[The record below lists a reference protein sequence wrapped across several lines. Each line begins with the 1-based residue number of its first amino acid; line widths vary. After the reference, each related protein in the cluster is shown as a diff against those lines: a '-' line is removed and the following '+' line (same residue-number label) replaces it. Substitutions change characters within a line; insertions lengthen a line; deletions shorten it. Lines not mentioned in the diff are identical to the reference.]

1 MLDQIKQLNYL
12 DYLVVVLYLLMLSG
26 VGLYLAKFNKTADDF
41 FKGGGKT
48 PWWIAGLSTFVSGF
62 TAFMFVAA
70 AGHTYKNGL
79 SALLLFTSAFWG
91 YWLGY
96 FVYAK
101 KWRRARLSS
110 PMEFLTKRYSQATTY
125 WYTLLSIIPAILG
138 MGLGIYTLCIFL
150 TTALGLADWQLNLG
164 LITLS
169 GLEVTML
176 VTGIV
181 LLIYNSAGG
190 LWGVMITDV
199 MQFLVIVIMTLMIF
213 PLAFMALGDGEGFM
227 AGIQRLWT
235 EAPEGYLSWGDLF
248 RRPGF
253 YLAYLTNI
261 FIGYNAAWFIGQRY
275 ESVPTERDARKMALL
290 CSVLSFLL
298 PLLWI
303 TPTMAARLLFPS
315 IKTIWPQLAEP
326 AEASFV
332 TLALTLLPNGM
343 IGITMSAL
351 LAATTSAVDT
361 GLNYLASILVRDVYV
376 RINKNFTQQEPS
388 QKQQV
393 RMGRVIV
400 LMLGGLAVGS
410 ALIVQKAKGVFEFAL
425 MYYSWF
431 TPSMLTPVMLGF
443 VYTKTPSWSAIASA
457 LTGLLLVLA
466 CNVVF
471 DFSAHQYEANVFVGV
486 LSSALVFFLSS
497 FGRDRDP
504 HTRARIA
511 AFAAELQTPVTAAEQ
526 RWDVNAMQSYK
537 VIGVLT
543 AGVGLVLLLL
553 MFVPASRAAF
563 WLNAVAGFSTLAVG
577 LWMVWYFKQKAKALH
592 FVTIAHKKE
601 M

>member
-1 MLDQIKQLNYL
+1 MLDSIKQLNYL
-12 DYLVVVLYLLMLSG
+12 DYIVVVLYMLMLSG
-26 VGLYLAKFNKTADDF
+26 VGIYLTKFNKTVDDF

-79 SALLLFTSAFWG
+79 SAILLFTSACWG
-91 YWLGY
+91 YALGY
-96 FVYAK
+96 FIYAI

-110 PMEFLTKRYSQATTY
+110 PMEFLTKRFSQATTY
-125 WYTLLSIIPAILG
+125 WYTLLSIPPAILG

-150 TTALGLADWQLNLG
+150 STALGLGNWQLNTG
-164 LITLS
+164 LVTLS

-176 VTGIV
+176 VTGVV

-199 MQFLVIVIMTLMIF
+199 MQFLVIIIMTLMIF
-213 PLAFMALGDGEGFM
+213 PLAFMALGNGEGFV
-227 AGIQRLWT
+227 AGVQRLWT
-235 EAPEGYLSWGDLF
+235 EAPEGYFSLADLA

-253 YLAYLTNI
+253 YLAYLVNI

-275 ESVPTERDARKMALL
+275 ESVPSERDARKMALL
-290 CSVLSFLL
+290 CSALSFLL

-303 TPTMAARLLFPS
+303 APAMAARVLLPS
-315 IKTIWPQLAEP
+315 MKELWPQLAEP

-332 TLALTLLPNGM
+332 TLSLMLLPNGM
-343 IGITMSAL
+343 IGVTMSAL

-361 GLNYLASILVRDVYV
+361 GLNYLASILVRDVYL
-376 RINKNFTQQEPS
+376 RLKKNFSRPEPS
-388 QKQQV
+388 QNQQL

-400 LMLGGLAVGS
+400 LVLGAMAIAS
-410 ALIVQKAKGVFEFAL
+410 ALIVQRAKGVFEFAL

-443 VYTKTPSWSAIASA
+443 IYTKTPSWSAIVSA

-471 DFSAHQYEANVFVGV
+471 DFSTHQYEANIFVGV
-486 LSSALVFFLSS
+486 FASALIFFLSS
-497 FGRDRDP
+497 FWRERDP
-504 HTRARIA
+504 QAVTRIKD
-511 AFAAELQTPVTAAEQ
+511 FAQQLQTPALATE
-526 RWDVNAMQSYK
+526 RGWDPNTMQSYK

-543 AGVGLVLLLL
+543 AAVGIVLILLT
-553 MFVPASRAAF
+553 FVPASSAAL
-563 WLNAVAGFSTLAVG
+563 WLNAIAGFSSLAVG
-577 LWMVWYFKQKAKALH
+577 LLMVWFFKRK
-592 FVTIAHKKE
+592 TG
-601 M
+601 

>member
-1 MLDQIKQLNYL
+1 MLDSIKQLNYL
-12 DYLVVVLYLLMLSG
+12 DYIVVVLYMLMLSG
-26 VGLYLAKFNKTADDF
+26 VGIYLTKFNKTVDDF

-79 SALLLFTSAFWG
+79 SAILLFTSACWG
-91 YWLGY
+91 YALGY
-96 FVYAK
+96 FIYAI

-110 PMEFLTKRYSQATTY
+110 PMEFLTRRFSQATTY
-125 WYTLLSIIPAILG
+125 WYTLLSIPPAILG

-150 TTALGLADWQLNLG
+150 STALGLGNWQLNTG
-164 LITLS
+164 LVTLS

-176 VTGIV
+176 VTGVV

-199 MQFLVIVIMTLMIF
+199 MQFLVIIIMTLMIF
-213 PLAFMALGDGEGFM
+213 PLAFMALGNGEGFV
-227 AGIQRLWT
+227 AGVQRLWT
-235 EAPEGYLSWGDLF
+235 EAPEGYFSLADLA

-253 YLAYLTNI
+253 YLAYLVNI

-275 ESVPTERDARKMALL
+275 ESVPSERDARKMALL
-290 CSVLSFLL
+290 CSALSFLL

-303 TPTMAARLLFPS
+303 APAMAARVLLPS
-315 IKTIWPQLAEP
+315 MKELWPQLAEP

-332 TLALTLLPNGM
+332 TLSLMLLPNGM
-343 IGITMSAL
+343 IGVTMSAL

-361 GLNYLASILVRDVYV
+361 GLNYLASILVRDVYL
-376 RINKNFTQQEPS
+376 RLKKNFSQPEPS
-388 QKQQV
+388 QNQQL

-400 LMLGGLAVGS
+400 LVLGAMAIAS
-410 ALIVQKAKGVFEFAL
+410 ALIVQRAKGVFEFAL

-443 VYTKTPSWSAIASA
+443 IYTKTPSWSAIVSA

-471 DFSAHQYEANVFVGV
+471 DFSTHQYEANIFVGV
-486 LSSALVFFLSS
+486 FASALIFFLSS
-497 FGRDRDP
+497 FWRERDP
-504 HTRARIA
+504 QAVTRIKD
-511 AFAAELQTPVTAAEQ
+511 FAQQLQTPALATE
-526 RWDVNAMQSYK
+526 RGWDPNTMQSYK

-543 AGVGLVLLLL
+543 AAVGIVLILLT
-553 MFVPASRAAF
+553 FVPASSAAL
-563 WLNAVAGFSTLAVG
+563 WLNAIAGFSSLAVG
-577 LWMVWYFKQKAKALH
+577 LWMVWFFKRK
-592 FVTIAHKKE
+592 TS
-601 M
+601 

>member
-1 MLDQIKQLNYL
+1 MLDSIKQLNYL
-12 DYLVVVLYLLMLSG
+12 DYIVVVLYMLMLSG
-26 VGLYLAKFNKTADDF
+26 VGIYLTKFNKTVDDF

-79 SALLLFTSAFWG
+79 SAILLFTSACWG
-91 YWLGY
+91 YALGY
-96 FVYAK
+96 FIYAI

-110 PMEFLTKRYSQATTY
+110 PMEFLTKRFSQATTY
-125 WYTLLSIIPAILG
+125 WYTLLSIPPAILG

-150 TTALGLADWQLNLG
+150 STALGLGNWQLNTG
-164 LITLS
+164 LVTLS

-176 VTGIV
+176 VTGVV

-199 MQFLVIVIMTLMIF
+199 MQFLVIIIMTLMIF
-213 PLAFMALGDGEGFM
+213 PLAFMALGNGEGFV
-227 AGIQRLWT
+227 AGVQRLWT
-235 EAPEGYLSWGDLF
+235 EAPEGYFSLADLA

-253 YLAYLTNI
+253 YLAYLVNI

-275 ESVPTERDARKMALL
+275 ESVPSERDARKMALL
-290 CSVLSFLL
+290 CSALSFLL

-303 TPTMAARLLFPS
+303 APAMAARVLLPS
-315 IKTIWPQLAEP
+315 MKELWPQLAEP

-332 TLALTLLPNGM
+332 TLSLMLLPNGM
-343 IGITMSAL
+343 IGVTMSAL

-361 GLNYLASILVRDVYV
+361 GLNYLASILVRDVYL
-376 RINKNFTQQEPS
+376 RLKKNFSRPEPS
-388 QKQQV
+388 QNQQL

-400 LMLGGLAVGS
+400 LVLGAMAIAS
-410 ALIVQKAKGVFEFAL
+410 ALIVQRAKGVFEFAL

-443 VYTKTPSWSAIASA
+443 IYTKTPSWSAIVSA

-471 DFSAHQYEANVFVGV
+471 DFSTHQYEANIFVGV
-486 LSSALVFFLSS
+486 FASALIFFLSS
-497 FGRDRDP
+497 FWRERDP
-504 HTRARIA
+504 QAVTRIKD
-511 AFAAELQTPVTAAEQ
+511 FAQQLQTPA
-526 RWDVNAMQSYK
+526 
-537 VIGVLT
+537 
-543 AGVGLVLLLL
+543 
-553 MFVPASRAAF
+553 
-563 WLNAVAGFSTLAVG
+563 LA
-577 LWMVWYFKQKAKALH
+577 
-592 FVTIAHKKE
+592 
-601 M
+601 

>member
-1 MLDQIKQLNYL
+1 MLDSIKQLNYL
-12 DYLVVVLYLLMLSG
+12 DYIVVVLYMLMLSG
-26 VGLYLAKFNKTADDF
+26 VGIYLTKFNKTVDDF

-79 SALLLFTSAFWG
+79 SAILLFTSACWG
-91 YWLGY
+91 YALGY
-96 FVYAK
+96 FIYAI

-110 PMEFLTKRYSQATTY
+110 PMEFLTKRFSQATTY
-125 WYTLLSIIPAILG
+125 WYTLLSVPPAILG

-150 TTALGLADWQLNLG
+150 STALGLGNWQLNTG
-164 LITLS
+164 FFTLS

-176 VTGIV
+176 VTGVV

-199 MQFLVIVIMTLMIF
+199 MQFLVIIIMTLMIF
-213 PLAFMALGDGEGFM
+213 PLAFMALGNGEGFV
-227 AGIQRLWT
+227 AGVQRLWT
-235 EAPEGYLSWGDLF
+235 EAPEGYFSLADLA

-253 YLAYLTNI
+253 YLAYLVNI

-275 ESVPTERDARKMALL
+275 ESVPSERDARKMALL
-290 CSVLSFLL
+290 CSALSFLL

-303 TPTMAARLLFPS
+303 APAMAARVLLPS
-315 IKTIWPQLAEP
+315 MKELWPQLAEP

-332 TLALTLLPNGM
+332 TLSLMLLPNGM
-343 IGITMSAL
+343 IGVTMSAL

-361 GLNYLASILVRDVYV
+361 GLNYLASILVRDVYL
-376 RINKNFTQQEPS
+376 RLKKNFSRPEPS
-388 QKQQV
+388 QNQQL

-400 LMLGGLAVGS
+400 LVLGAMAIAS
-410 ALIVQKAKGVFEFAL
+410 ALIVQRAKGVFEFAL

-443 VYTKTPSWSAIASA
+443 IYTKTPSWSAIVSA

-471 DFSAHQYEANVFVGV
+471 DFSTHQYEANIFVGV
-486 LSSALVFFLSS
+486 FASALIFFLSS
-497 FGRDRDP
+497 FWRERDP
-504 HTRARIA
+504 QAVTRIKD
-511 AFAAELQTPVTAAEQ
+511 FAQQLQTPALATE
-526 RWDVNAMQSYK
+526 RGWDPNTMQSYK

-543 AGVGLVLLLL
+543 AAVGIVLILLT
-553 MFVPASRAAF
+553 FVPASSAAL
-563 WLNAVAGFSTLAVG
+563 WLNAIAGFSSLAVG
-577 LWMVWYFKQKAKALH
+577 LWMVWFFKRK
-592 FVTIAHKKE
+592 TS
-601 M
+601 

>member
-1 MLDQIKQLNYL
+1 MLDSIKQLNYL
-12 DYLVVVLYLLMLSG
+12 DYIVVVLYMLMLSG
-26 VGLYLAKFNKTADDF
+26 VGIYLTKFNKTVDDF

-79 SALLLFTSAFWG
+79 SAILLFTSACWG
-91 YWLGY
+91 YALGY
-96 FVYAK
+96 FIYAI

-110 PMEFLTKRYSQATTY
+110 PMEFLTKRFSQATTY
-125 WYTLLSIIPAILG
+125 WYTLLSIPPAILG

-150 TTALGLADWQLNLG
+150 STALGLGNWQLNTG
-164 LITLS
+164 FVTLS

-176 VTGIV
+176 VTGVV

-199 MQFLVIVIMTLMIF
+199 MQFLVIIIMTLMIF
-213 PLAFMALGDGEGFM
+213 PLAFMALGNGEGFV
-227 AGIQRLWT
+227 AGVQRLWT
-235 EAPEGYLSWGDLF
+235 EAPEGYFSLADLA

-253 YLAYLTNI
+253 YLAYLVNI

-275 ESVPTERDARKMALL
+275 ESVPSERDARKMALL
-290 CSVLSFLL
+290 CSALSFLL

-303 TPTMAARLLFPS
+303 APAMAARVLLPS
-315 IKTIWPQLAEP
+315 MKDLWPQLAEP

-332 TLALTLLPNGM
+332 TLSLMLLPNGM
-343 IGITMSAL
+343 IGVTMSAL

-361 GLNYLASILVRDVYV
+361 GLNYLASILVRDVYL
-376 RINKNFTQQEPS
+376 RIKKNFSQPEPS
-388 QKQQV
+388 QKQQL

-400 LMLGGLAVGS
+400 LVLGALAIAS
-410 ALIVQKAKGVFEFAL
+410 ALIVQRAKGVFDFAL

-443 VYTKTPSWSAIASA
+443 IYTKTPSWSAIVSA

-471 DFSAHQYEANVFVGV
+471 DFSSHQYEANIFVGV
-486 LSSALVFFLSS
+486 FASTLIFFLSS
-497 FGRDRDP
+497 FWRERDP
-504 HTRARIA
+504 QAATRIKD
-511 AFAAELQTPVTAAEQ
+511 FAQQLQTPALATE
-526 RWDVNAMQSYK
+526 RDWDPNTMQSYK

-543 AGVGLVLLLL
+543 GAVGVVLILLT
-553 MFVPASRAAF
+553 FVPASSAAR
-563 WLNAVAGFSTLAVG
+563 WLNAIAGFSSLAVG
-577 LWMVWYFKQKAKALH
+577 LWMVWFFKRK
-592 FVTIAHKKE
+592 TGE
-601 M
+601 

>member
-1 MLDQIKQLNYL
+1 MLDSIKQLNYL
-12 DYLVVVLYLLMLSG
+12 DYIVVVLYMLMLSG
-26 VGLYLAKFNKTADDF
+26 VGIYLTKFNKTVDDF

-79 SALLLFTSAFWG
+79 SAILLFTSACWG
-91 YWLGY
+91 YALGY
-96 FVYAK
+96 FIYAI

-110 PMEFLTKRYSQATTY
+110 PMEFLTKRFSQATTY
-125 WYTLLSIIPAILG
+125 WYTLLSIPPAILG

-150 TTALGLADWQLNLG
+150 STALGLGNWQLNTG
-164 LITLS
+164 FVTLS

-176 VTGIV
+176 VTGVV

-199 MQFLVIVIMTLMIF
+199 MQFLVIIIMTLMIF
-213 PLAFMALGDGEGFM
+213 PLAFMALGNGEGFV
-227 AGIQRLWT
+227 AGVQRLWA
-235 EAPEGYLSWGDLF
+235 EAPEGYFSLADLA
-248 RRPGF
+248 RRPWF

-275 ESVPTERDARKMALL
+275 ESVPSERDARKMALL
-290 CSVLSFLL
+290 CSVFSFLL

-303 TPTMAARLLFPS
+303 APAMAARVLLPS
-315 IKTIWPQLAEP
+315 MKELWPQLAEP

-332 TLALTLLPNGM
+332 TLSLMLLPNGM
-343 IGITMSAL
+343 IGVTMSAL

-361 GLNYLASILVRDVYV
+361 GLNYLASILVRDVYL
-376 RINKNFTQQEPS
+376 RIKKNFNQSEPS
-388 QKQQV
+388 QKQQL

-400 LMLGGLAVGS
+400 LVLGALAIAS
-410 ALIVQKAKGVFEFAL
+410 ALIVQRAKGVFDFAL

-443 VYTKTPSWSAIASA
+443 IYTKTPSWSATASA

-471 DFSAHQYEANVFVGV
+471 DFSSHQYEANIFVGV
-486 LSSALVFFLSS
+486 SASALVFFLSS
-497 FGRDRDP
+497 FWRERDP
-504 HTRARIA
+504 HAATRIKD
-511 AFAAELQTPVTAAEQ
+511 FAQQLQTPALATE
-526 RWDVNAMQSYK
+526 RGWDPNTMQSYK

-543 AGVGLVLLLL
+543 AAVGIVLILLT
-553 MFVPASRAAF
+553 FVPASSAAL
-563 WLNAVAGFSTLAVG
+563 WLNAIAGFSTLAVG
-577 LWMVWYFKQKAKALH
+577 LWMVWFFKRK
-592 FVTIAHKKE
+592 TGE
-601 M
+601 

>member
-1 MLDQIKQLNYL
+1 MLDPIKQLNYL
-12 DYLVVVLYLLMLSG
+12 DYLVIVFYLLMLSG
-26 VGLYLAKFNKTADDF
+26 VGLYLTKFNKTVDDF

-79 SALLLFTSAFWG
+79 AAVLLFTSACWG
-91 YWLGY
+91 YALGY
-96 FVYAK
+96 FVYAI

-125 WYTLLSIIPAILG
+125 WYTLLSIVPAILG

-150 TTALGLADWQLNLG
+150 STALGLANWQLDAG
-164 LITLS
+164 LVTLS

-176 VTGIV
+176 VTGVV

-213 PLAFMALGDGEGFM
+213 PLAFMALGNGEGFV

-235 EAPEGYLSWGDLF
+235 QAPEGYFSLGDLF
-248 RRPGF
+248 RRPWF

-275 ESVPTERDARKMALL
+275 ESVPGERDARKMALL

-303 TPTMAARLLFPS
+303 APAMAARLLFPS
-315 IKTIWPQLAEP
+315 MRTLWPQLAEP

-343 IGITMSAL
+343 IGVTMSAL

-376 RINKNFTQQEPS
+376 RLKKASSRQEPS
-388 QKQQV
+388 QQQQL
-393 RMGRVIV
+393 RMGRVLV
-400 LMLGGLAVGS
+400 LVLGALAIAS
-410 ALIVQKAKGVFEFAL
+410 ALIVQRAKGVFEFAL

-431 TPSMLTPVMLGF
+431 TPAMLTPVMLGF
-443 VYTKTPSWSAIASA
+443 VFTKTPSWSAIGSA

-486 LSSALVFFLSS
+486 SASALVFFISS
-497 FGRDRDP
+497 FWQDRDP
-504 HTRARIA
+504 HKRARIA
-511 AFAAELQTPVTAAEQ
+511 AFARELQTPAQAEKQ
-526 RWDVNAMQSYK
+526 GWDNNTLQSYK

-543 AGVGLVLLLL
+543 AAVGVVLLLL
-553 MFVPASRAAF
+553 MFVPASRAVF
-563 WLNAVAGFSTLAVG
+563 WLNAIAAFCTLGVG
-577 LWMVWYFKQKAKALH
+577 LCMVWYFRSRQKAYKDSTSD
-592 FVTIAHKKE
+592 FQTS
-601 M
+601 